1 MNFVYFCCMG
11 MDESW
16 SNREFLLRNGVGK
29 TCLWKKYILL
39 CECIQKQR
47 KKTMHDFKNSFFLNF
62 LLIHRAK
69 YIFSRDMFCLPH
81 FWAKIHGV
89 FKTST
94 SSPMASVASINNNLV
109 ESGFINLQHYSS
121 PYICLYFHPVFL
133 CAFILH
139 NLPKCF
145 INQNNPRSIISHNAA
160 TARIGLRWGTPK

>member
-1 MNFVYFCCMG
+1 MPAKWACRLVLVRWQLKRPMYHFKNYFFPAFVY
-11 MDESW
+11 
-16 SNREFLLRNGVGK
+16 
-29 TCLWKKYILL
+29 
-39 CECIQKQR
+39 
-47 KKTMHDFKNSFFLNF
+47 
-62 LLIHRAK
+62 IHKAK

-89 FKTST
+89 FKTSI

-145 INQNNPRSIISHNAA
+145 INQNNPRSIISALLLLEPEMGDFKIN
-160 TARIGLRWGTPK
+160 I